1 MKDNC
6 KYLAVFKYL
15 VQTFDIV
22 CNIRD
27 ECNDGQSLN
36 LLIKK
41 MNKSLISSMCLKNMK
56 IKDSCKNL
64 AVFRYFGMRPLKK

>member
-6 KYLAVFKYL
+6 KCLAVFKYL
-15 VQTFDIV
+15 VQTSDIV

-41 MNKSLISSMCLKNMK
+41 IINHLSVQC
-56 IKDSCKNL
+56 
-64 AVFRYFGMRPLKK
+64 A